1 MNDLPAPYPCRK
13 SPPNSPVTIRCW
25 EIDDAAELICS
36 ADAFARAA
44 IADEQ
49 LAETNDP
56 KVGFVF
62 LDDKPNRRF
71 LEEGGCPAF
80 AGCLNGGSRASV
92 LCRLADVQ
100 LHDYLQW
107 KFCRSGRKVYCP
119 IWREKGEKAY
129 GDLQDLRQ
137 ADAHRPDGPPLLPGE
152 DDQ

>member
-1 MNDLPAPYPCRK
+1 MNDTPAPYPCRA
-13 SPPNSPVTIRCW
+13 SRHICPYTIRCG
-25 EIDDAAELICS
+25 EIDDAAELIRS
-36 ADAFARAA
+36 ADAFAQAA

-100 LHDYLQW
+100 LYDYLEW
-107 KFCRSGRKVYCP
+107 KFCRSGRKIYCP

>member
-1 MNDLPAPYPCRK
+1 M
-13 SPPNSPVTIRCW
+13 
-25 EIDDAAELICS
+25 
-36 ADAFARAA
+36 
-44 IADEQ
+44 
-49 LAETNDP
+49 
-56 KVGFVF
+56 F

-80 AGCLNGGSRASV
+80 AGLLNGGSRASV

-100 LHDYLQW
+100 LNDYLQW
-107 KFCRSGRKVYCP
+107 KFCRSGRKVYGP